1 MNHPLNRKMLMHSPF
16 LKLKSIFNF
25 KKDAA
30 TPCTYLAVGHDDVFD
45 RLGFVVVFECVV
57 KAVILR

>member
-1 MNHPLNRKMLMHSPF
+1 MDGLI
-16 LKLKSIFNF
+16 LKLKSIFNL

-30 TPCTYLAVGHDDVFD
+30 TLCTYLAVSHDHVID
-45 RLGFVVVFECVV
+45 RLGFVVVFERVV